1 MFASDIKTCK
11 HVSASLGSY
20 VIPLRGLTAAEI
32 KCESAS
38 GLSLDF
44 LACHSG
50 SVSEFAIF
58 SCVKKTGLG
67 FIFATL
73 SAICYGTN
81 PLGALHLY
89 AQNYSPETVLFYRF
103 FTAAILLFVVVLAKG
118 SHFKISFREFLALV
132 AFGFLFVAS
141 SLTYYASFKYMD
153 AGLASTLL
161 FLYPLEVSVLMAIF
175 FKERIKTWTI
185 ASIAVSMAGVA
196 LLYRG
201 GDGSTLSSVGCL
213 LVFLS
218 SISYAIYMVMA
229 NRINLQMGSVKMTFY
244 AICFCLCFLLLYSV
258 TLGAGLPPLFTQ
270 ASSWGWGFMMGLV
283 PTVLSLIFM
292 VKAVKIIGSTP
303 TAILGALEPVTA
315 VTIGVTVFGE
325 TLTTRI
331 IAGIA
336 LILGSTMLVAVKK

>member
-1 MFASDIKTCK
+1 MVDRVI
-11 HVSASLGSY
+11 ASL
-20 VIPLRGLTAAEI
+20 
-32 KCESAS
+32 K
-38 GLSLDF
+38 
-44 LACHSG
+44 
-50 SVSEFAIF
+50 
-58 SCVKKTGLG
+58 G
-67 FIFATL
+67 FIFAAI

-103 FTAAILLFVVVLAKG
+103 FTAALLLMLVMLSKG
-118 SHFKISFREFLALV
+118 SRFKISFREFRILV
-132 AFGFLFVAS
+132 AFGFMFAAS

-161 FLYPLEVSVLMAIF
+161 FLYPLEVSVLMAVF
-175 FKERIKTWTI
+175 FKEKIKIWTVV
-185 ASIAVSMAGVA
+185 SIAVSMAGIA

-201 GDGSTLSSVGCL
+201 GDGATLSTEGCL

-244 AICFCLCFLLLYSV
+244 AICFCLVFLLLYSV
-258 TLGAGLPPLFTQ
+258 TLGSGLPPVFTQ
-270 ASSWGWGFMMGLV
+270 ASSWGWGFMLGLV

-292 VKAVKIIGSTP
+292 VKAVRIVGSTP

-315 VTIGVTVFGE
+315 VSIGVLVFGE
-325 TLTTRI
+325 ILTSRL
-331 IAGIA
+331 IAGII
-336 LILGSTMLVAVKK
+336 LILGSVVLIAVKKK

>member
-1 MFASDIKTCK
+1 MIIRESIGKKQHALVKSALKGFVFA
-11 HVSASLGSY
+11 
-20 VIPLRGLTAAEI
+20 
-32 KCESAS
+32 
-38 GLSLDF
+38 
-44 LACHSG
+44 
-50 SVSEFAIF
+50 AI
-58 SCVKKTGLG
+58 
-67 FIFATL
+67 

-103 FTAAILLFVVVLAKG
+103 FTAALLLMVVMLSKG
-118 SHFKISFREFLALV
+118 SHFKISFREFRALV
-132 AFGFLFVAS
+132 AFGFLFAAS

-175 FKERIKTWTI
+175 FKERIKIWTVL
-185 ASIAVSMAGVA
+185 SIVISMAGIA

-201 GDGSTLSSVGCL
+201 GDGATLSSVGCL

-244 AICFCLCFLLLYSV
+244 AICFCMFFLLLYSV
-258 TLGAGLPPLFTQ
+258 TLGSGLPPLFTQ
-270 ASSWGWGFMMGLV
+270 ASSWGWGFMLGLV

-292 VKAVKIIGSTP
+292 VKAVRIVGSTP

-315 VTIGVTVFGE
+315 VTIGVTVFAE

-331 IAGIA
+331 MAGII
-336 LILGSTMLVAVKK
+336 LILCSTILIAVKK

>member
-1 MFASDIKTCK
+1 MVDRVI
-11 HVSASLGSY
+11 ASLK
-20 VIPLRGLTAAEI
+20 GL
-32 KCESAS
+32 
-38 GLSLDF
+38 
-44 LACHSG
+44 
-50 SVSEFAIF
+50 
-58 SCVKKTGLG
+58 
-67 FIFATL
+67 IFAAL

-89 AQNYSPETVLFYRF
+89 AQNYSPESVLFYRF
-103 FTAAILLFVVVLAKG
+103 FTAALLLFVVVIAKG
-118 SHFKISFREFLALV
+118 SHFKISLREFGALV
-132 AFGFLFVAS
+132 AFGFLFAVC

-175 FKERIKTWTI
+175 FKEKIKAWTI
-185 ASIAVSMAGVA
+185 VSIAISMAGVA

-201 GDGSTLSSVGCL
+201 GNGVPLSTAGLA
-213 LVFLS
+213 LVFAS

-229 NRINLQMGSVKMTFY
+229 NRVNLQMGAVKMTFY

-258 TLGAGLPPLFTQ
+258 TLGSGLPPLFTQ
-270 ASSWGWGFMMGLV
+270 ASSWGWGFMLGLV

-315 VTIGVTVFGE
+315 VAIGVLVFGE
-325 TLTTRI
+325 ILTGRLV
-331 IAGIA
+331 AGIL
-336 LILGSTMLVAVKK
+336 LILGSTVLIAIKKGK

>member
-1 MFASDIKTCK
+1 MVDRVI
-11 HVSASLGSY
+11 ASL
-20 VIPLRGLTAAEI
+20 
-32 KCESAS
+32 K
-38 GLSLDF
+38 
-44 LACHSG
+44 
-50 SVSEFAIF
+50 
-58 SCVKKTGLG
+58 G
-67 FIFATL
+67 FIFAAI

-103 FTAAILLFVVVLAKG
+103 FTAALLLMLVMLSKG
-118 SHFKISFREFLALV
+118 SRFKISFREFRILV
-132 AFGFLFVAS
+132 AFGFMFAAS

-161 FLYPLEVSVLMAIF
+161 FLYPLEVSVLMAVF
-175 FKERIKTWTI
+175 FKEKIKIWTVV
-185 ASIAVSMAGVA
+185 SIAVSMAGIA

-201 GDGSTLSSVGCL
+201 GDGATLSTVGCL

-244 AICFCLCFLLLYSV
+244 AICFCLVFLLLYSV
-258 TLGAGLPPLFTQ
+258 TLGSGLPPVFTQ
-270 ASSWGWGFMMGLV
+270 ASSWGWGFMLGLV

-292 VKAVKIIGSTP
+292 VKAVRIVGSTP

-315 VTIGVTVFGE
+315 VTIGVTVFAE

-331 IAGIA
+331 MAGIA
-336 LILGSTMLVAVKK
+336 LILCSTILIAVKK